1 MEAQDLL
8 KKHRLS
14 KTEIRTDLLNLFLG
28 SSSAL
33 SLSTLSEELDRFDRA
48 TIYRSLKKFESK
60 GIIHSIHADAQS
72 PHYALCGTTCSE
84 NEHHHD
90 HAHLHCTECSSVTC
104 ENVDLTQYRTI
115 PGFQVKEAELIL
127 RGVCGSCENEVS

>member
-8 KKHRLS
+8 KQHRLS
-14 KTEIRTDLLNLFLG
+14 KTEIRMDLLNLFLG

-33 SLSTLSEELDRFDRA
+33 SLTKLSEELDRFDRA

-72 PHYALCGTTCSE
+72 PHYALCGSSCSE
-84 NEHHHD
+84 GEHQHD
-90 HAHLHCTECSSVTC
+90 HAHLHCLECACVRC
-104 ENVDLTQYRTI
+104 ENVDLSAYRNI
-115 PGFQVKEAELIL
+115 PGFQVKEAELSL
-127 RGVCGSCENEVS
+127 RGLCDDCRPS

>member
-1 MEAQDLL
+1 MEATDLL
-8 KKHRLS
+8 NKHRLS
-14 KTEIRTDLLNLFLG
+14 KTEIRMDLLNLFLG

-33 SLSTLSEELDRFDRA
+33 SLSKLSEELGRFDRA

-72 PHYALCGTTCSE
+72 PHYALCGTACSDH
-84 NEHHHD
+84 EHHHD

-104 ENVDLTQYRTI
+104 EHTDLSQYRI
-115 PGFQVKEAELIL
+115 ISGFKVKEVELIL
-127 RGVCGSCENEVS
+127 RGVCRNCQSA